1 MQGRIPNDAALGN
14 IFALQ
19 FELGLDEGNDAS
31 LLVQN
36 PHHGREDFGQ
46 GNEGKVHDRQA
57 DFLADVVRFHVA
69 GVELFFDDHPGIGA
83 QFPDQLVGAHVHR
96 VNPGRAALEEAIGE
110 SAGGSTDVDAG
121 PATGIDLKRI
131 ERRLEL
137 QATAPDEAGFLFHAQ
152 RRVEREFRTRLEN
165 RDITGT
171 HLTGQNEAFGLLAGI
186 AQAAGD
192 QQGVGTFGFHEERR
206 RQAGRA
212 GIGKGSFRD
221 ELRGGQL
228 VSCLARNPPSTIRG
242 VTRHRTDDLR
252 ITGLNPL
259 ISPAV
264 LAYYLPLTEQASE
277 LVASARSQ
285 SDAILRGEDDRLL
298 AVVGPCSIHDPEAA
312 LEYAALLKKEAERLK
327 DDVFVVMR
335 VYFEKPRTTVGW
347 KGLIN
352 DPNLDDSFDIN
363 QGLRVAR
370 GLLLDLA
377 NMGVPAGTE
386 FLDTISPQYIADL
399 IAWGAIGA
407 RTTES
412 QVHRELASGLS
423 MPVGF
428 KNGTGG
434 SIQIALD
441 AIQSSSRPHHF
452 LSVTKQGVSAIF
464 STSGN
469 ESCHLILRGG
479 KTGPNYEKASIDEA
493 ATMLREQGLVE
504 SVMVDCSHGNSLKD
518 FRNQPLVAKS
528 LADQI
533 SAGCKVITSVMIES
547 NLVEGNQKLAGDL
560 KSLKHGQSVTDAC
573 LGWDATVETLDVLA
587 NAVRQ
592 RRKLA

>member
-1 MQGRIPNDAALGN
+1 M
-14 IFALQ
+14 
-19 FELGLDEGNDAS
+19 
-31 LLVQN
+31 
-36 PHHGREDFGQ
+36 
-46 GNEGKVHDRQA
+46 
-57 DFLADVVRFHVA
+57 
-69 GVELFFDDHPGIGA
+69 
-83 QFPDQLVGAHVHR
+83 
-96 VNPGRAALEEAIGE
+96 
-110 SAGGSTDVDAG
+110 
-121 PATGIDLKRI
+121 
-131 ERRLEL
+131 
-137 QATAPDEAGFLFHAQ
+137 
-152 RRVEREFRTRLEN
+152 
-165 RDITGT
+165 
-171 HLTGQNEAFGLLAGI
+171 
-186 AQAAGD
+186 
-192 QQGVGTFGFHEERR
+192 
-206 RQAGRA
+206 
-212 GIGKGSFRD
+212 
-221 ELRGGQL
+221 
-228 VSCLARNPPSTIRG
+228 
-242 VTRHRTDDLR
+242 TRHRTDDLR

-277 LVASARSQ
+277 LVASARAQ
-285 SDAILRGEDDRLL
+285 ADAILRREDDRLL
-298 AVVGPCSIHDPEAA
+298 AVVGPCSIHDPAAA
-312 LEYAALLKKEAERLK
+312 LEYAGKLKAEAERLK
-327 DDVFVVMR
+327 DDVFIIMR

-363 QGLRVAR
+363 QGLRIAR

-386 FLDTISPQYIADL
+386 FLDAISPQYIADL

-479 KTGPNYEKASIDEA
+479 KTGPNYDKASIAEA
-493 ATMLREQGLVE
+493 ATMLKEQNLTT

-518 FRNQPLVAKS
+518 FRNQPMVAND
-528 LADQI
+528 LAQQI
-533 SAGCKVITSVMIES
+533 ADGCKVITSVMIES
-547 NLVEGNQKLAGDL
+547 NLVEGNQKLPKDPSTL
-560 KSLKHGQSVTDAC
+560 TRGQSITDAC
-573 LGWDATVETLDVLA
+573 LGWEETVKTLDVLA
-587 NAVRQ
+587 EAVRR
-592 RRKLA
+592 RRKAT